1 MNQIK
6 KYFVLVFALIIATTS
21 FAQTQSTPTKTQT
34 IKVSGLCDM
43 CKTRIE
49 KAAKIEG
56 VIRAAWDLKTKGLTV
71 VYNPS
76 KVKIA
81 DLEKRI
87 AAVGHD
93 TPLYKAS
100 DKVYNALPGCCK
112 YR

>member
-1 MNQIK
+1 MNHIK
-6 KYFVLVFALIIATTS
+6 NYLVLVLVLIFATTS
-21 FAQTQSTPTKTQT
+21 FAQTQSAPTKTQT

-43 CKTRIE
+43 CKSRIE
-49 KAAKIEG
+49 KAVKIDG
-56 VIRAAWDLKTKGLTV
+56 VVRAAWDLKTKGLTIV
-71 VYNPS
+71 FNPS

-81 DLEKRI
+81 DLEKRV

-100 DKVYNALPGCCK
+100 DKVYNALPSCCK